1 LFLTIFSGYAI
12 PVDEVPPGWS
22 WAPWISYA
30 RYAFQGMIVNQFER
44 YDEPIPYNTTFE
56 GSQGDYVISNY
67 GFEDFNKN
75 DTFWIIILYMFG
87 IAIGVYFSLREPK
100 SKLQRTVNGTVSHSI
115 ISRSSVGLRETL
127 LPQDEV
133 DDTSDQSVLTGRST
147 FDVQWYRTN
156 TGEIQLSKGC
166 RVLFRKLHYFVKTS
180 KGEKE
185 LLKGVSG
192 RAQPGEM
199 CALMGA
205 SGAGKSTL
213 LDVLAGR
220 KTGSYNFRI

>member
-1 LFLTIFSGYAI
+1 MFSGYSI

-30 RYAFQGMIVNQFER
+30 RYAFEGMLTNQFER
-44 YDEPIPYNTTFE
+44 FDEPNPYNGTFD
-56 GSQGDYVISNY
+56 GTQGEWVLKNY
-67 GFEDFNKN
+67 GFEGSNKN
-75 DTFWIIILYMFG
+75 DTIWIMILYMIG
-87 IAIGVYFSLREPK
+87 ISTGVYLSLREPK
-100 SKLQRTVNGTVSHSI
+100 SKLQRITNTSVSQSM

-127 LPQDEV
+127 LPQDDVEV
-133 DDTSDQSVLTGRST
+133 DDDHMTLTGRST

-156 TGEIQLSKGC
+156 TGDVQLSKGC

-185 LLKGVSG
+185 LLRGVSG

-220 KTGSYNFRI
+220 KTGIFLSFRCL